1 MDLYVSKQCQHCT
14 QLLTL
19 LRDNPH
25 LQPYFIVKPI
35 ENEEV
40 TYGGIIVP
48 DMGKEL
54 NEVGEVLAVGPG
66 KHTHSGEFLK
76 TTIKVGDRVVLPT
89 MGFTK
94 LQFDGEE
101 YYVGPENQIL
111 AKVKIPV
118 EDILA
123 QTEITEEDKEN
134 LTDISN

>member
-1 MDLYVSKQCQHCT
+1 MNLEALFDAV
-14 QLLTL
+14 
-19 LRDNPH
+19 
-25 LQPYFIVKPI
+25 IVKPI

-94 LQFDGEE
+94 LPYDGEE
-101 YYVGPENQIL
+101 YYVGPENQVL
-111 AKVKIPV
+111 AKVNKS
-118 EDILA
+118 EDFSEVLNETLETIS
-123 QTEITEEDKEN
+123 QEEINQIK
-134 LTDISN
+134 DISNE